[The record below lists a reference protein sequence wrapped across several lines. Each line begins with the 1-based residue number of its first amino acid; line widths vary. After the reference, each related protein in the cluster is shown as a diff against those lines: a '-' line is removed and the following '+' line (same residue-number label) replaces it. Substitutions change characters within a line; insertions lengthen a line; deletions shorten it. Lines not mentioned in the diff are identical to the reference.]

1 MDFET
6 LSLSSYHRTFGLY
19 TKLLLQNFTLIVIC
33 DVSTYLSG
41 FGLNIAFAS
50 LKKKVKISLFFNA
63 WEDLE

>member
-1 MDFET
+1 MLVHT
-6 LSLSSYHRTFGLY
+6 
-19 TKLLLQNFTLIVIC
+19 
-33 DVSTYLSG
+33 LSG